1 MKYDSDDT
9 IFFVHYFNNMTKWG
23 FQMLYHHMSQP
34 YYGGSFRLGSLFSNH
49 VA

>member
-9 IFFVHYFNNMTKWG
+9 IFFVHYFNNMTKRG
-23 FQMLYHHMSQP
+23 FQMSYYRVSQS
-34 YYGGSFRLGSLFSNH
+34 YYGGSFKLGSL